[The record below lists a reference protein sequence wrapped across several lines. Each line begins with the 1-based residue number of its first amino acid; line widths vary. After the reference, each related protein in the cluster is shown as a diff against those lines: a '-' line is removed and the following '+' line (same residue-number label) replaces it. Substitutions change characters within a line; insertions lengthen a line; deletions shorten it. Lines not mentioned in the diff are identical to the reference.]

1 MRKIIDANCLTNP
14 LLEEYLQ
21 SSLDNIIV
29 LIEFAGM
36 EMYKGD
42 PLKNIC
48 HSMKILCQYPSQV
61 IVLKGARQ
69 IIRENQTPKILN
81 VELFIDKD
89 QTEHFPEFCE
99 VIKQVENGNPN
110 AIAPIMEYG
119 KKAAAE
125 MQRLYQDAIKTAE
138 GMTLAINEFNPKHLK
153 ILRKKEPISKGLA
166 DKIIKDIFILTALL
180 IRKHPD
186 ITQIPTA
193 LELRNTYL
201 FRYSLCSYLLE
212 LDWLERGGL
221 NNVKPDKLRNDSIDM
236 SYAAYATLFDGII
249 TKDKKMNR
257 IYQMADYFINSVFI

>member
-99 VIKQVENGNPN
+99 VIKQVENENPN

-119 KKAAAE
+119 NKAAAE
-125 MQRLYQDAIKTAE
+125 MQRLYQVLIPALFPEPFLLYFLQKMTRRIK
-138 GMTLAINEFNPKHLK
+138 KSHS
-153 ILRKKEPISKGLA
+153 ISVSEVNREN
-166 DKIIKDIFILTALL
+166 IFA
-180 IRKHPD
+180 
-186 ITQIPTA
+186 
-193 LELRNTYL
+193 
-201 FRYSLCSYLLE
+201 
-212 LDWLERGGL
+212 
-221 NNVKPDKLRNDSIDM
+221 
-236 SYAAYATLFDGII
+236 
-249 TKDKKMNR
+249 
-257 IYQMADYFINSVFI
+257 